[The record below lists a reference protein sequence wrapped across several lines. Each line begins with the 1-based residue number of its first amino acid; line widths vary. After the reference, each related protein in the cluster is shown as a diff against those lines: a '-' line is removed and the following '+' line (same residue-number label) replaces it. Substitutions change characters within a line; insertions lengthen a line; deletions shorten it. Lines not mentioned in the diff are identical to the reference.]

1 MTKKKD
7 KQTPEKIAGVIF
19 DAEKH
24 MKEVA
29 QKLEAAENPESRLE
43 RLRELT
49 QSIDQLQEIN
59 DHLDVKK
66 NIH

>member
-29 QKLEAAENPESRLE
+29 QKLESAENPESRLE

>member
-29 QKLEAAENPESRLE
+29 QKLESAKSPESRLE